1 MWKFH
6 SAAATMV
13 SGGPSRLREIAGEVD
28 SLNNS
33 YYESLGKPSNQS
45 ALFSRGWNSIP
56 KWHPITMIRNP
67 EFPRPGRL
75 GFRFPGASQCFP
87 LLVCTSHDGIV
98 RGTFIVPFVNVVDSY
113 NPSDGSSKSQGSS
126 TPTGKHTKSY

>member
-1 MWKFH
+1 VRKRRAK
-6 SAAATMV
+6 SVLVDVEV
-13 SGGPSRLREIAGEVD
+13 SFSSSHHGVGRAFARLREIGEVD

-45 ALFSRGWNSIP
+45 ALFSRNGWNSIP
-56 KWHPITMIRNP
+56 KWHPITIITNP
-67 EFPRPGRL
+67 ENKTWATGR
-75 GFRFPGASQCFP
+75 CFP

-113 NPSDGSSKSQGSS
+113 NPSADGNGMSS
-126 TPTGKHTKSY
+126 